1 MTSSPKLLVAL
12 WAFSFLVAST
22 RGEDSQA
29 VSELAAEVHARGW
42 IAFSSIGESADWDLY
57 VTRPDGTGR
66 RKLTNTR
73 KYNETGVRFSPD
85 GKHIL
90 FYRQPVNE
98 PVDNNTYGTHE
109 LMIADSDGANA
120 ASLGRDFAWASWGP
134 DSTSLATLA
143 PRGIRL
149 VDVAKRAVFR
159 TLPRQGIVEQLVW
172 SPDGQSLVGTANGLG
187 PYWNIGTLDA
197 VGGKIRAVSETER
210 YNCTPDWMPDSRH
223 VIYSRGTIPEKNERA
238 QLWITAPDEHG
249 RHMLYAEA
257 GRHVYGG
264 AASPDGRYLVFT
276 RSVEDLG
283 KVNHAK
289 TTMAIVRYA
298 ETPMLGD
305 EDAALRKSFPDARS
319 AFRLE
324 LGAGWEPH
332 WTAAP
337 IFIRNE

>member
-1 MTSSPKLLVAL
+1 VSCLLFLHILCTAAAAGEPDTAAL
-12 WAFSFLVAST
+12 A
-22 RGEDSQA
+22 R
-29 VSELAAEVHARGW
+29 EVHGLGW
-42 IAFSSIGESADWDLY
+42 IGFSSAGETRDWDLH

-66 RKLTNTR
+66 RELTNTR
-73 KYNETGVRFSPD
+73 QYNETGLRFSPD

-98 PVDNNTYGTHE
+98 PVDNNTYGSHE
-109 LMIADSDGANA
+109 LMIADANGANA
-120 ASLGRDFAWASWGP
+120 KSLGRDFAWASWGP
-134 DSTSLATLA
+134 DSKSLATLA
-143 PRGIRL
+143 PRGIRF
-149 VDVAKRAVFR
+149 VDVARGAVSR
-159 TLPRQGIVEQLVW
+159 TLPRRGIVEQLVW

-187 PYWNIGTLDA
+187 PYWNIGTLEA
-197 VGGKIRAVSETER
+197 AGGKIRAVSETER

-238 QLWITAPDEHG
+238 QLWITAPDEVG

-264 AASPDGRYLVFT
+264 AASPDGRYLLFT

-289 TTMAIVRYA
+289 TTMAIIRYA
-298 ETPMLGD
+298 DTPMLGD
-305 EDAALRKSFPDARS
+305 EDAALRKSFPNARS
-319 AFRLE
+319 GVRLE
-324 LGAGWEPH
+324 LGPGWEPH

-337 IFIRNE
+337 IFTTNE